1 MTIPYV
7 NATLTAITPKGASAD
22 YDETE
27 EEGTP
32 RWTGSLGI
40 YVAEETLEQLASVTS
55 NAAASDRLDE
65 IIRTRLEI
73 PHDIGQLVERGDT
86 LTYTYEGDA
95 TKRVAGT
102 ITHAP
107 LVGRVRILLQD
118 A

>member
-7 NATLTAITPKGASAD
+7 NGTLTAITPKGATAD
-22 YDETE
+22 YDQAPAD
-27 EEGTP
+27 GTS
-32 RWTGSLGI
+32 RWTGTLGI
-40 YVAEETLEQLASVTS
+40 YVAEETLEQLTSVTS

-73 PHDIGQLVERGDT
+73 PHEIGQRVERDDT
-86 LTYTYEGDA
+86 LTYTYEGEEVR
-95 TKRVAGT
+95 RVAGT